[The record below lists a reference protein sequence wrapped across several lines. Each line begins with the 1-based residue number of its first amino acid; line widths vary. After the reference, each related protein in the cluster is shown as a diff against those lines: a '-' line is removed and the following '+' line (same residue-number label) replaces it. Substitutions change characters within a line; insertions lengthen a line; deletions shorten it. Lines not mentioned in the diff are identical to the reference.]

1 VSETGSPKF
10 KCEQLTAKLS
20 RFPGFDELNSCRG
33 KLLHLGMVGVYA
45 NGVSFGN
52 LSVRDGA
59 TSQFYIT
66 GTSTGS
72 IAELTPADFA
82 KVVAYDFAR
91 NWLQCEGSR
100 VASSESLT
108 HAAVYES
115 DSTVRAVIHCH
126 DLKLWSALSGK
137 ARATPM
143 GVDYGTPEMAHAV
156 KRLFQNR
163 DVKDQKIL
171 VMSGHHG
178 GLIAF
183 GKDSAEAFEVLLSR
197 GSV

>member
-1 VSETGSPKF
+1 MSETGSAKF
-10 KCEQLTAKLS
+10 KCEQLTVKLS

-33 KLLHLGMVGVYA
+33 KLLRLGMVGVDT

-66 GTSTGS
+66 GTGTGS

-91 NWLQCEGSR
+91 NWLQYEGSR

-126 DLKLWSALSGK
+126 DLNLWSALSRK
-137 ARATPM
+137 AVATPV

-156 KRLFQNR
+156 KRLFQNT
-163 DVKDQKIL
+163 DVKHKKFF

-183 GKDSAEAFEVLLSR
+183 GKDSTEAFDVLLRR